1 MKARLSRPATA
12 DGLFVWVLHRFAEV
26 FEEHAIV
33 RGGVALRLLD
43 CPRST
48 TDVDY
53 VFVPFRSKN
62 EILASI
68 RGVLSEIEG
77 ASIEVRVHSKT
88 IRASVR
94 LDAVAIAIEASVG
107 MECPSMAVA
116 TAGLAIAEGQPS
128 RLVRV
133 MGIDRALTHKLAAW
147 NERRLLRDLFDV
159 YYLVARLGAKP
170 ELDVLRKRL
179 SKFES
184 RLPALRKRKSM
195 TLSVFAAE
203 LRREVDAV
211 EEGRVADELAPVL
224 PADELAGLV
233 PRLRAAVLRVVE
245 WVAADGFR
253 SA

>member
-1 MKARLSRPATA
+1 MKSRLSRPATA

-62 EILASI
+62 EILARI
-68 RGVLSEIEG
+68 RSVLSEIEG

-94 LDAVAIAIEASVG
+94 LDAVAIQIEASVD
-107 MECPSMAVA
+107 MECPSMAVP

-133 MGIDRALTHKLAAW
+133 MGLDRALTHKLAVW

-170 ELDVLRKRL
+170 ELAVLRQRL

-245 WVAADGFR
+245 WVAAGG
-253 SA
+253 

>member
-1 MKARLSRPATA
+1 
-12 DGLFVWVLHRFAEV
+12 
-26 FEEHAIV
+26 
-33 RGGVALRLLD
+33 
-43 CPRST
+43 
-48 TDVDY
+48 
-53 VFVPFRSKN
+53 
-62 EILASI
+62 
-68 RGVLSEIEG
+68 VLSEIEG

-94 LDAVAIAIEASVG
+94 LDAVAIQIEASVD
-107 MECPSMAVA
+107 MECPSMAVP

-133 MGIDRALTHKLAAW
+133 MGLDRALTHKLAAW

-170 ELDVLRKRL
+170 ELAVLRKRL

-245 WVAADGFR
+245 WVAAGG
-253 SA
+253 

>member
-184 RLPALRKRKSM
+184 RLPVLRKRKSM

-203 LRREVDAV
+203 LQREVDAV
-211 EEGRVADELAPVL
+211 EEGRIADELAPVL

-245 WVAADGFR
+245 LVAAGGFR